1 MMNAYPSM
9 RITRRAWS
17 LGLIAFASCG
27 RKKATGFP
35 GYALVSTSGEN
46 SLAVVDLTRFRLVK
60 QVDLG
65 APPTAVVTTSGRSF
79 VLTPSSGSVHMIDAD
94 LRRVSSRRLADGL
107 SGLRLSADGK
117 LLFAISSAPA
127 QFIVVN
133 PRTLEI
139 IRRHNLDAAPVSLD
153 VASSPYAAV
162 STRASLHLFQLETSR
177 KWRAQMPGEVGT
189 VRFRADGQL
198 LLAANLGDR
207 SLTALNVPA
216 LQVVT
221 DLPLAMKPEN
231 LCFNAD
237 AGQLFVSGDGMDAIA
252 IVFPYDTL
260 EVEQTIL
267 AGRDP
272 GVMACSADPAYL
284 FVASHSG
291 SDVCILG
298 IDNRKMIGIVEVG
311 VRPSYIT
318 VTPDSQYALVL
329 DELSGDMAVIRVTGI
344 RTNAEA
350 NRTKSG
356 AALVTM
362 IPVGARPVHAAIVPK
377 PLG

>member
-1 MMNAYPSM
+1 MMIAYPSM
-9 RITRRAWS
+9 RITRREWS
-17 LGLIAFASCG
+17 LGLVALAGCG
-27 RKKATGFP
+27 RKKATAFP

-46 SLAVVDLTRFRLVK
+46 SLAVVDLSVFRLIK
-60 QVDLG
+60 QIDLG
-65 APPTAVVTTSGRSF
+65 SPPTAVVVTSGRSF
-79 VLTPSSGSVHMIDAD
+79 VLTPSSGSVHILDAD
-94 LRRVSSRRLADGL
+94 LRRVSSHRLADGL
-107 SGLRLSADGK
+107 SGIRLSADGK
-117 LLFAISSAPA
+117 LLLAISSDPA
-127 QFIVVN
+127 EFIIAN
-133 PRTLEI
+133 ARTLDI
-139 IRRHNLDAAPVSLD
+139 IRRQKLDAAPVSLD
-153 VASSPYAAV
+153 VASSTYAAI
-162 STRASLHLFQLETSR
+162 STRASIHLFQLETGGN
-177 KWRAQMPGEVGT
+177 WRAQMPGQMGT

-198 LLAANLGDR
+198 LLAANPGDS

-252 IVFPYDTL
+252 IVFPYNTL

-298 IDNRKMIGIVEVG
+298 IDNRTMIGIVEVG

-344 RTNAEA
+344 RTDAEA

-356 AALVTM
+356 AALFTM

>member
-1 MMNAYPSM
+1 M
-9 RITRRAWS
+9 RVTRRQWS
-17 LGLIAFASCG
+17 LGLLSLAACA
-27 RKKATGFP
+27 RKKPSGFP
-35 GYALVSTSGEN
+35 GYAIVSTAGEN
-46 SLAVVDLTRFRLVK
+46 SIAVVDLSLFRLAK
-60 QVDLG
+60 QVDIG
-65 APPTAVVTTSGRSF
+65 APPAAVVTSGERSF
-79 VLTPSSGSVHMIDAD
+79 VLTPSTGSVHVFDAAF
-94 LRRVSSRRLADGL
+94 RRLSSHKLADQLAGI
-107 SGLRLSADGK
+107 RLSSDHK
-117 LLFAISSAPA
+117 LLVAIANAPA
-127 QFIVVN
+127 EFIVVDA
-133 PRTLEI
+133 RSLQMVG
-139 IRRHNLDAAPVSLD
+139 RQKLDAPPLALD

-162 STRASLHLFQLETSR
+162 STAQASIHLFHLATFRNSR
-177 KWRAQMPGEVGT
+177 IELPAQIGA

-198 LLAANLGDR
+198 LLAANLGDH
-207 SLTALNVPA
+207 SLTAFNVPA
-216 LQVVT
+216 LQVVA

-237 AGQLFVSGDGMDAIA
+237 AGQLFVSGDGMDAVA

-272 GVMACSADPAYL
+272 GVMACSANPAYL

-291 SDVCILG
+291 SDVCILAV
-298 IDNRKMIGIVEVG
+298 DTRQMIGIVEVG

-329 DELSGDMAVIRVTGI
+329 DELSGDLAVIRIPAI

-350 NRTKSG
+350 HRTKSG
-356 AALVTM
+356 AALFTM
-362 IPVGARPVHAAIVPK
+362 IPVGSRPVHAAIVPR

>member
-1 MMNAYPSM
+1 M
-9 RITRRAWS
+9 RITRREWS
-17 LGLIAFASCG
+17 LSFVALAACA

-35 GYALVSTSGEN
+35 GYALISTSGEN
-46 SLAVVDLTRFRLVK
+46 SVAVVDLARFRLARQIDV
-60 QVDLG
+60 G
-65 APPTAVVTTSGRSF
+65 APPTAVVSGSDRSF
-79 VLTPSSGSVHMIDAD
+79 VLTPSTGSVHVLDAG
-94 LRRVSSRRLADGL
+94 LHRVSSHKLADEL
-107 SGLRLSADGK
+107 SGIRLTADGR
-117 LLFAISSAPA
+117 LLVAIANAPA
-127 QFIVVN
+127 EFITADARSLQV
-133 PRTLEI
+133 
-139 IRRHNLDAAPVSLD
+139 IRRQKLDATPVALD
-153 VASSPYAAV
+153 IASPTYAAV
-162 STRASLHLFQLETSR
+162 STAHGSINLFHLETGRS
-177 KWRAQMPGEVGT
+177 WRAQMPAEIGA
-189 VRFRADGQL
+189 VRFRADAQL
-198 LLAANLGDR
+198 LFAANLGER
-207 SLTALNVPA
+207 SLTAVNVPS
-216 LQVVT
+216 LQVIA
-221 DLPLAMKPEN
+221 DLPLAMKPQN

-237 AGQLFVSGDGMDAIA
+237 AGQLFVSGEGMDAVA

-272 GVMACSADPAYL
+272 GFMACSANPAYL

-298 IDNRKMIGIVEVG
+298 VASRKIIGIVEVG

-356 AALVTM
+356 AALFTM

-377 PLG
+377 PLA

>member
-1 MMNAYPSM
+1 M
-9 RITRRAWS
+9 RITRREWA
-17 LGLIAFASCG
+17 LGFVVIAGCS
-27 RKKATGFP
+27 RKKATAFP
-35 GYALVSTSGEN
+35 GYALISTAGEN
-46 SLAVVDLTRFRLVK
+46 SVAVVDLTLFRLVK
-60 QVDLG
+60 QIDVG
-65 APPTAVVTTSGRSF
+65 APPAAVVADSDRSF
-79 VLTPSSGSVHMIDAD
+79 VLTPSTGSVHVLDAG
-94 LRRVSSRRLADGL
+94 LRRRSSQKFADEL
-107 SGLRLSADGK
+107 SGIRLSADGK
-117 LLFAISSAPA
+117 LLVAIAGA
-127 QFIVVN
+127 AAEFITADAGSLQV
-133 PRTLEI
+133 
-139 IRRHNLDAAPVSLD
+139 IRRQKLDAAPLSLD
-153 VASSPYAAV
+153 VASAPYAAV
-162 STRASLHLFQLETSR
+162 STAHSAVELFQLETGR
-177 KWRAQMPGEVGT
+177 TWRAQMPGKIGA

-216 LQVVT
+216 LQVIA
-221 DLPLAMKPEN
+221 DLPLAMEPQN
-231 LCFNAD
+231 LCFNAN
-237 AGQLFVSGDGMDAIA
+237 AGQLFVSGDGMDAVA
-252 IVFPYDTL
+252 IVFPFDTL

-298 IDNRKMIGIVEVG
+298 VDNRKMIGIVEVG

-329 DELSGDMAVIRVTGI
+329 DELSGDMAVIRVKGI
-344 RTNAEA
+344 RTSAKA

-356 AALVTM
+356 AALFTM

-377 PLG
+377 PLV